1 MAVTIKMISE
11 LSGFSRG
18 TVDRVLNN
26 RGKVSPKADAHI
38 KKIAE
43 DFGYK
48 PSLAGK
54 TLAVLKK
61 SYRIGVLLTAEG
73 IPFFDEVIRGVRIAE
88 RELSDYGISVYLKI
102 VKGYD
107 CAVQLAA
114 ADEMREQVQA
124 LILNPICDER
134 VAAKINELV
143 SAGIPVVNVNTDVG
157 GSSRICYVG
166 ADYYHNGQTAGGVMS
181 LLLKR
186 ENARLALFS
195 GSSEVLGHRLR
206 TEGFADAVKKRNPSW
221 NIAASAY
228 TNDDDPTAYEVAKR
242 TFEASAPLHGVYI
255 AAAGTYGV
263 CRAVR
268 AVFGSERPVIICSDN
283 IPVTREM
290 MREGLVQAT
299 ICQQPC
305 TQGYQSVK
313 RAFQYLVSG
322 EIPEDYIVK
331 SEIKI
336 DENAG

>member
-1 MAVTIKMISE
+1 MAITIKMISE

-18 TVDRVLNN
+18 TVDRVLNE
-26 RGKVSPKADAHI
+26 RGRVSADAEARI
-38 KKIAE
+38 RKIAE
-43 DFGYK
+43 DLGYK

-73 IPFFDEVIRGVRIAE
+73 IPFFDELIRGVRMAE
-88 RELSDYGISVYLKI
+88 HELADYGISVDLKI
-102 VKGYD
+102 VRGYD

-114 ADEMREQVQA
+114 ADEMRGRVQA
-124 LILNPICDER
+124 LIMNPICDKR
-134 VAAKINELV
+134 VAAKIGEL
-143 SAGIPVVNVNTDVG
+143 SAGGIPVINVNTDIE
-157 GSSRICYVG
+157 GSSRLCYVG
-166 ADYYHNGQTAGGVMS
+166 ADYYHNGQTAAGMMS
-181 LLLKR
+181 LLLNRRDAKI
-186 ENARLALFS
+186 AVFS
-195 GSSEVLGHRLR
+195 GSSEISGHRHRL
-206 TEGFADAVKKRNPSW
+206 EGFTEIIKTRHPLW
-221 NIAASAY
+221 EIAASAY
-228 TNDDDPTAYEVAKR
+228 TNDDDHIAYDAARKI
-242 TFEASAPLHGVYI
+242 FEKSDPLHGVYI

-263 CRAVR
+263 CRAAR
-268 AVFGSERPVIICSDN
+268 AVFKGERPVIICSDN

-322 EIPEDYIVK
+322 EIPGDYIVK